1 MPRVKKLNLGIRPR
15 KGRAGHSGRIKG
27 QVNVIKDFIEKKV
40 ECLENQEN
48 LQTVNE
54 DDKITYEAEIS
65 PLQDD
70 VTKLID
76 EKLKAFIEMQT
87 KEKEELRKQREEL
100 RKQRE
105 LKKEELRKQKE
116 ESQKLKEEQ
125 LEKKYNEDLEK
136 QRRYF
141 ENLVL
146 KMDKESITSKIRDV
160 KKIRYNQGNLM
171 L

>member
-105 LKKEELRKQKE
+105 ELRKQRE
-116 ESQKLKEEQ
+116 ESRQRA
-125 LEKKYNEDLEK
+125 EK
-136 QRRYF
+136 Q
-141 ENLVL
+141 
-146 KMDKESITSKIRDV
+146 M
-160 KKIRYNQGNLM
+160 
-171 L
+171 